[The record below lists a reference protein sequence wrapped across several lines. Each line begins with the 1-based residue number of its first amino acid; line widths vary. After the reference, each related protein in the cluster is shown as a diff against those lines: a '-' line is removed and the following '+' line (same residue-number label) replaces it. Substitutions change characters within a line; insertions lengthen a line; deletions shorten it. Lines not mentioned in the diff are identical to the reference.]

1 MAAESATLWRREMLQ
16 GGYSPAIVPM
26 ATPQGPITALAWALE
41 IEDRYVEQ
49 LYGQVNE
56 GVSA

>member
-1 MAAESATLWRREMLQ
+1 MLQ

-56 GVSA
+56 GVSV